1 MYTIQK
7 RYYFQTLELG
17 TALSFSLYEIK
28 ISTRIKNTGKM
39 FVLIFPLKCMLKQ
52 NTQVIIS
59 NTITFLMIFKKKN
72 NDREND
78 GRN

>member
-1 MYTIQK
+1 
-7 RYYFQTLELG
+7 
-17 TALSFSLYEIK
+17 
-28 ISTRIKNTGKM
+28 M